1 MNEGALPT
9 VGFIGGTGPQGRGLA
24 ARLAQAGYKVLL
36 GSRTEEGAAEGVG
49 KILDAV
55 SHFDVRGVDNATAC
69 RDSDVVVVVV
79 PYAAQTATLVPLAPL
94 IGNKVVV
101 NCVNS
106 LGFDVRGPY
115 ADPVAA
121 GSAAEE
127 CQSILPEARVV
138 GAWQNVS
145 AVKLNRPREPVDVD
159 VLLTGDDEAARDVV
173 AELVEA
179 IPGMRA
185 VHAGP
190 LRLSRP
196 VEELTAVL
204 IAVNKRYGLQAGI
217 KIAGFPSGG

>member
-1 MNEGALPT
+1 MTGRTLPT

-24 ARLAQAGYKVLL
+24 TRLAQAGHTVLV
-36 GSRTEEGAAEGVG
+36 GSRTKEGAAEGVA
-49 KILDAV
+49 KILERV
-55 SHFDVRGVDNATAC
+55 PGLDVRGADNARASREC
-69 RDSDVVVVVV
+69 DVVVVVV
-79 PYAAQTATLVPLAPL
+79 PYAAQTATLTPLASF

-106 LGFDVRGPY
+106 LGFDKRGPY

-145 AVKLNRPREPVDVD
+145 AVKLNRPPEPVDVD
-159 VLLTGDDEAARDVV
+159 VLLTGDDEAACEAV

-217 KIAGFPSGG
+217 KIAGFPNGG